1 MDPLGGE
8 VLLGA
13 FELLA
18 ERNALLFGDL
28 RLELGEFLFLL
39 STSKRREKIFN
50 DLDPFADNRDSTRRC
65 MDGTDVL
72 LGMSL
77 GLVVNLVD

>member
-1 MDPLGGE
+1 MHPLGRE

-39 STSKRREKIFN
+39 STSKRCEQIFN
-50 DLDPFADNRDSTRRC
+50 NLDTLADNRDSARRC
-65 MDGTDVL
+65 MNGTDVL
-72 LGMSL
+72 LGMGF